1 MIVNIV
7 KKVRILRKAKTIYK
21 LMMEIKIK
29 ELKNSDHI
37 SKAILHNIMDLMAIL
52 TMELSGETHTIEKS
66 QITTPIQ
73 KLLTHLLPK

>member
-7 KKVRILRKAKTIYK
+7 RKVRIPRKAKTIYK

-66 QITTPIQ
+66 QITTLIQ
-73 KLLTHLLPK
+73 KLLTHSLPK